1 MGLMKV
7 VTSWNRNA
15 RARNG
20 YLQTEQSLIVQCS
33 QERII
38 SVDDCIFLL
47 AGENNELSHLSYSD
61 QIYDQ
66 FW

>member
-1 MGLMKV
+1 MKV
-7 VTSWNRNA
+7 VTSWN
-15 RARNG
+15 RNG